1 MVLLPGN
8 RRGRLENLQLEVVV
22 PLPKNKIY
30 RNEFLIP
37 VQRGRINSPL
47 LQKSDGKGRKEKVSV
62 SLADGGEGKYDH
74 WVLRSSHV
82 LGCIF
87 NILLA
92 LSYSNNTVVF
102 N

>member
-1 MVLLPGN
+1 MNSSSLCK
-8 RRGRLENLQLEVVV
+8 E
-22 PLPKNKIY
+22 
-30 RNEFLIP
+30 
-37 VQRGRINSPL
+37 GRINSPL
-47 LQKSDGKGRKEKVSV
+47 LQKSDGKGRKEKVYV
-62 SLADGGEGKYDH
+62 SLADGGEGKYDR
-74 WVLRSSHV
+74 WVLRSSHM